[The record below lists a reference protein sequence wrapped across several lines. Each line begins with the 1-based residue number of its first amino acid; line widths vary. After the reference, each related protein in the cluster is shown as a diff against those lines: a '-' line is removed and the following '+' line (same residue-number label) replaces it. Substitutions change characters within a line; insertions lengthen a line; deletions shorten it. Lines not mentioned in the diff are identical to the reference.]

1 MASNRLAWLGGA
13 ALGAVALAR
22 ALTRRPPPA
31 PVYAPPPPPEDE
43 PSGPDPRAEELRAKL
58 ADARELADERDE
70 FEGAETPVDEA
81 EPSGPDPRAEELR
94 AKLAD
99 ARELADERDEFEGA
113 ETPVDEADPVS
124 DPEARR
130 RSVHE
135 SGRAAADRMRSS
147 RPD

>member
-1 MASNRLAWLGGA
+1 MARNRLAWLGGA

-22 ALTRRPPPA
+22 ALTRRPPPSVQA
-31 PVYAPPPPPEDE
+31 PAPE
-43 PSGPDPRAEELRAKL
+43 P
-58 ADARELADERDE
+58 
-70 FEGAETPVDEA
+70 EA

-99 ARELADERDEFEGA
+99 AKELADEREQFEGA
-113 ETPVDEADPVS
+113 ETPVDEAEPVA

-130 RSVHE
+130 RAVHD
-135 SGRAAADRMRSS
+135 SGRSAAERMRSS

>member
-1 MASNRLAWLGGA
+1 MARNRLAWLGGA

-22 ALTRRPPPA
+22 ALTCRPPPSVQA
-31 PVYAPPPPPEDE
+31 PAPE
-43 PSGPDPRAEELRAKL
+43 P
-58 ADARELADERDE
+58 
-70 FEGAETPVDEA
+70 EA

-99 ARELADERDEFEGA
+99 AKELADEREQFEGA
-113 ETPVDEADPVS
+113 ETPVDEAEPVA

-130 RSVHE
+130 RAVHD
-135 SGRAAADRMRSS
+135 SGRSAAERMRSS

>member
-1 MASNRLAWLGGA
+1 MASNQLAWLGGA

-31 PVYAPPPPPEDE
+31 PVQAPPRQPEAE
-43 PSGPDPRAEELRAKL
+43 PSGPDPRAEELRARL

-81 EPSGPDPRAEELR
+81 EPVA
-94 AKLAD
+94 
-99 ARELADERDEFEGA
+99 
-113 ETPVDEADPVS
+113 

-130 RSVHE
+130 RAVHD
-135 SGRAAADRMRSS
+135 SGRSAAERMRSP